1 MANRNLAYQAEQSFV
16 VTALNSLATSPTAG
30 WGSAVVDNTANLFLD
45 AEVQVVLAAVNTVP
59 GSSKALYVYAYAGS
73 NATDLTTTG
82 SSGGTVG
89 TQGALTFPDITTLAV
104 VMPLIGMVPYP
115 VQNKLIVSSWFSV
128 AKAFNNWLPPFWGVA
143 CVNHTG
149 MILAASGNSIKYR
162 GLFETIGP

>member
-1 MANRNLAYQAEQSFV
+1 MADRSLAYQAEQSFV

-30 WGSAVVDNTANLFLD
+30 WGSAVVDNTTNLFLD
-45 AEVQVVLAAVNTVP
+45 ALVQIVLAAVNTVP
-59 GSSKALYVYAYAGS
+59 GSSKALYVYAYGGS

-115 VQNKLIVSSWFSV
+115 VQNKLIVSPPFSV
-128 AKAFNNWLPPFWGVA
+128 ARAFNNWLPAFWGIA
-143 CVNHTG
+143 CINHTG
-149 MILAASGNSIKYR
+149 MILAASGNTIKYR
-162 GLFETIGP
+162 GIYETIGP